1 MTRPTPP
8 TPPPTPH
15 PSSTPPPTP
24 PPSAP
29 PPFAPPPVSP
39 PSAPPPAQIPP
50 PAPSAPPSASPSAR
64 SRQLYKEA
72 FVASLLVLSVDF
84 LLSFLPWKFE
94 LIKPIKQG
102 FNDFNVYDLRYAGA
116 DSLISTKDTDITL
129 LEIGNDRRQIAEEI
143 ARVSA
148 LHPRVIGVDAMF
160 YQPSAVPADDSALI
174 DAMRAAPHLVLA
186 SRLAPALPADPTT
199 HPDTL
204 AENASAGPTSHPS
217 PPAGQANP
225 PATRIQKS
233 FLQSRLPSA
242 RDGFFDFVEGPEDI
256 RRHVKPFEPIDTQ
269 RYPSLPVRYPSLPV
283 RMLQEIDPQAY
294 DTLVKRRNQYEM
306 INYAGN
312 LSHYNTV
319 SLKRFLHPQ
328 DESDLAGYFRDKI
341 VFIGFFKDE
350 LPDVLEDMHFTP
362 MNPKRGGKSF
372 PDTYGVV
379 IHANVL
385 EMMMKDNY
393 IHELPVGT
401 VYLITF
407 FLIFCI
413 NVLYIRRISRHR
425 GHSEFFLFLLQFIL
439 AIGLLYLALLLF
451 DRFDLAFDP
460 MPLLIAVV
468 LSFEIFWLYE
478 WLARRLNKYFKY
490 ATFLADTDHPAD
502 HPAEHPAH

>member
-1 MTRPTPP
+1 
-8 TPPPTPH
+8 
-15 PSSTPPPTP
+15 
-24 PPSAP
+24 
-29 PPFAPPPVSP
+29 
-39 PSAPPPAQIPP
+39 
-50 PAPSAPPSASPSAR
+50 
-64 SRQLYKEA
+64 
-72 FVASLLVLSVDF
+72 
-84 LLSFLPWKFE
+84 
-94 LIKPIKQG
+94 
-102 FNDFNVYDLRYAGA
+102 
-116 DSLISTKDTDITL
+116 
-129 LEIGNDRRQIAEEI
+129 
-143 ARVSA
+143 
-148 LHPRVIGVDAMF
+148 
-160 YQPSAVPADDSALI
+160 
-174 DAMRAAPHLVLA
+174 
-186 SRLAPALPADPTT
+186 
-199 HPDTL
+199 
-204 AENASAGPTSHPS
+204 
-217 PPAGQANP
+217 
-225 PATRIQKS
+225 
-233 FLQSRLPSA
+233 
-242 RDGFFDFVEGPEDI
+242 
-256 RRHVKPFEPIDTQ
+256 
-269 RYPSLPVRYPSLPV
+269 
-283 RMLQEIDPQAY
+283 MLQEIDPNAY
-294 DTLVKRRNQYEM
+294 ATLAKRRNQYEM

-328 DESDLAGYFRDKI
+328 DESDLSSYFRDKI

-350 LPDVLEDMHFTP
+350 FPDVLEDMHFTP

-372 PDTYGVV
+372 PDSYGVV

-413 NVLYIRRISRHR
+413 NTLYIRRISRHR

-490 ATFLADTDHPAD
+490 ETFLADTDHSVD
-502 HPAEHPAH
+502 HPAH

>member
-1 MTRPTPP
+1 MRRTRT
-8 TPPPTPH
+8 
-15 PSSTPPPTP
+15 
-24 PPSAP
+24 
-29 PPFAPPPVSP
+29 
-39 PSAPPPAQIPP
+39 
-50 PAPSAPPSASPSAR
+50 
-64 SRQLYKEA
+64 RQLYKEA

-84 LLSFLPWKFE
+84 LLSFLPWKFD

-102 FNDFNVYDLRYAGA
+102 FNDFNIYDLRYAATDVDPGA
-116 DSLISTKDTDITL
+116 VTPATTISRKDTDITL
-129 LEIGNDRRQIAEEI
+129 LEIGNDRREIAEEI

-148 LHPRVIGVDAMF
+148 MHPRVIGVDAMF
-160 YQPSAVPADDSALI
+160 YQPSSVPADDSALI

-186 SRLAPALPADPTT
+186 SRLA
-199 HPDTL
+199 
-204 AENASAGPTSHPS
+204 S
-217 PPAGQANP
+217 PPSAHV
-225 PATRIQKS
+225 QKS
-233 FLQSRLPSA
+233 FLQSHLLSA

-256 RRHVKPFEPIDTQ
+256 RRHIKPFEPIDTQ
-269 RYPSLPVRYPSLPV
+269 RYPSLSV
-283 RMLQEIDPQAY
+283 RMLQEICPGAY
-294 DTLVKRRNQYEM
+294 DTLLRRRNRYEM

-319 SLKRFLHPQ
+319 SLRRFLHPQ
-328 DESDLAGYFRDKI
+328 DESDLSSYFRDKI

-372 PDTYGVV
+372 PDAYGVV

-413 NVLYIRRISRHR
+413 NTLYIRRISRHR
-425 GHSEFFLFLLQFIL
+425 GHNEFFLFLLQFIL

-451 DRFDLAFDP
+451 DWFDLAFDP

-478 WLARRLNKYFKY
+478 WLAHRLNKYFKY
-490 ATFLADTDHPAD
+490 ATFLADTDHPVD
-502 HPAEHPAH
+502 HPAH